1 MGTMIAR
8 KSLFRSKLSR
18 DVRIE
23 GDYEKQPAEG
33 FIDFK
38 KVTLRD
44 KLTGVAIDVT
54 TVIPSGMSVLVTT
67 EATISPRKSTLALV
81 KYNPILYRSGVV
93 MGTSIID
100 VEDNGPVIFTFECLE
115 DIDLSQL
122 DYIVR
127 IYLEGY

>member
-18 DVRIE
+18 DVKIE

-38 KVTLRD
+38 KVNIRD
-44 KLTGVAIDVT
+44 KLTGVAIDLN
-54 TVIPSGMSVLVTT
+54 TVIPSGMSILVTT

-81 KYNPILYRSGVV
+81 KYHPTLYRSGVV

-100 VEDNGPVIFTFECLE
+100 VEDDGPVVFTFECLE

-122 DYIVR
+122 NYIVR